1 MKPSE
6 AAELVMMLLGAY
18 PNAKSTA
25 ATGHVFESM
34 LADLDVRTAREA
46 VKRLIAT
53 SKFMPSVAEI
63 REECAAIDRAK
74 AAAAARER
82 SQRLFQRRRPRL
94 TDSQLGTLGE
104 RALRLLPG
112 GKVKKSG

>member
-1 MKPSE
+1 MRASE
-6 AAELVMMLLGAY
+6 AAELVLMMMAAY
-18 PNAKSTA
+18 PNAKTTDSTSQ
-25 ATGHVFESM
+25 VYEVM

>member
-18 PNAKSTA
+18 PTAKSTA

-74 AAAAARER
+74 AAAAARAKA
-82 SQRLFQRRRPRL
+82 SRLPSL
-94 TDSQLGTLGE
+94 TMSQL
-104 RALRLLPG
+104 RARDAGLRLVHG
-112 GKVKKSG
+112 GNVKKSG